1 MRVIMSYSFVGGMEK
16 VDQAELDRIIESV
29 YTRLGYLVVQ
39 SSELDDVLFDLY
51 WVATGKPRPEAVN
64 DLRGLTLGAMVR
76 RVVDAYRASITDS
89 ALLGALAAVEPRL
102 NQTVLARNEFIHA
115 SYAVS
120 LDGCVHRERRPRERA
135 VEQTIKMRPDDI
147 AAAGDEVGAVTEV
160 LLELYDRT
168 VEERGGLPPQAG
180 EIRDGISYPH
190 NREYVDRT
198 KTEEPAD
205 GS

>member
-1 MRVIMSYSFVGGMEK
+1 MRVIMTYSFGSGMEK
-16 VDQAELDRIIESV
+16 IDQTELDRIIESV

-39 SSELDDVLFDLY
+39 SSELDDALFDLY

-76 RVVDAYRASITDS
+76 RVLDAYRINVTET
-89 ALLGALAAVEPRL
+89 ALLASLAAVEPRL
-102 NQTVLARNEFIHA
+102 LQTVIARNEFIHA

-135 VEQTIKMRPDDI
+135 VEQTVKMVPDDI
-147 AAAGDEVGAVTEV
+147 ATAGNEAGAVAEILV
-160 LLELYDRT
+160 DLYDAT
-168 VEERGGLPPQAG
+168 VEAKGGLPPQAG
-180 EIRDGISYPH
+180 EIRDGTTYPH
-190 NREYVDRT
+190 NHEYVDTTRR
-198 KTEEPAD
+198 EDPSD